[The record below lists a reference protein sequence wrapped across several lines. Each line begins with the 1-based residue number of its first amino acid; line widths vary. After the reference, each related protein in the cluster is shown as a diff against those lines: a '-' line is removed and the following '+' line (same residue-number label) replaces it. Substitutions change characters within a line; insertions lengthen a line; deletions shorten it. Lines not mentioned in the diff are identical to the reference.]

1 MGRSAGHVALALCAV
16 VAGGT
21 CSCSSDPTQGYQV
34 GNLHRPGIRSVAVPA
49 FTRAKDVY
57 RRGVEIRLT
66 EAVVK
71 QIQTHTPYTVTTRGR
86 ADTVLTGTLEQISQ
100 RVLNSDTDTGRTREL
115 EMILVVSIRWKD
127 LRTGEILLERK
138 NLRAAGAY
146 IPPAPLSEDFFQ
158 GSQDALNRLARR
170 IVETMEADW

>member
-1 MGRSAGHVALALCAV
+1 MGRPIGHVGLALCAMI
-16 VAGGT
+16 AGGMPG
-21 CSCSSDPTQGYQV
+21 CGSDPRQGYRV
-34 GNLHRPGIRSVAVPA
+34 GNLYRPGIESVAVPV
-49 FTRAKDVY
+49 FTRGKDVY

-71 QIQTHTPYTVTTRGR
+71 HLQTHSPYQVTTRGR
-86 ADTVLTGTLEQISQ
+86 ADTVLTGTIEQISQ

-115 EMILVVSIRWKD
+115 EMIIVASIRWKD
-127 LRTGEILLERK
+127 LRTGKILLEQK
-138 NLRAAGAY
+138 NLRAAGSY

-170 IVETMEADW
+170 IVEKMEADW

>member
-1 MGRSAGHVALALCAV
+1 MGRSTGHVALALCAV
-16 VAGGT
+16 VAGGA
-21 CSCSSDPTQGYQV
+21 CGCNSDPTRGYRV
-34 GNLHRPGIRSVAVPA
+34 GNLYRPGIRSVAVSA
-49 FTRAKDVY
+49 FTRGKDVY

-66 EAVVK
+66 EAVAK
-71 QIQTHTPYTVTTRGR
+71 HIQTHTPYTVTTRGR
-86 ADTVLTGTLEQISQ
+86 ADTILTGTVEQISQ
-100 RVLNSDTDTGRTREL
+100 RVLNSDPDTGRTREL
-115 EMILVVSIRWKD
+115 EMILVASIRWKD

-158 GSQDALNRLARR
+158 GSQNALNRLARR

>member
-1 MGRSAGHVALALCAV
+1 MGRPIGHVGLALCAMI
-16 VAGGT
+16 AGGMPG
-21 CSCSSDPTQGYQV
+21 CGSDPRQGYRV
-34 GNLHRPGIRSVAVPA
+34 GNLYRPGIESVAVPV
-49 FTRAKDVY
+49 FTRGKDVY

-71 QIQTHTPYTVTTRGR
+71 HLQTHSPYQVTTRGR
-86 ADTVLTGTLEQISQ
+86 ADTVLTGTIEQISQ

-115 EMILVVSIRWKD
+115 EMIIVASIRWKD
-127 LRTGEILLERK
+127 LRTG
-138 NLRAAGAY
+138 

-170 IVETMEADW
+170 IVEKMEADW